1 MVQVLWLIYLARTPI
16 IKLVI
21 FLSAGVLS
29 LRLSILRGVWVVMRA
44 RFSFFFFLKRKH
56 IFLE

>member
-44 RFSFFFFLKRKH
+44 RFSFFFS
-56 IFLE
+56 